1 MKIRQ
6 RMVPLKK
13 LLKLER
19 FLLFQKRS
27 KLLES
32 EKSSPLIRSALHS
45 FFIKNKLNKNIQ
57 AEIWLKF

>member
-45 FFIKNKLNKNIQ
+45 FFLVNGLNPGVSVVRVV
-57 AEIWLKF
+57 